1 VEAPDLAARLD
12 RLEQERA
19 VVAVLTRYCH
29 AIDGGLRD
37 AWLDCFTEDGVFAFD
52 GRGSYREV
60 SGREELARWF
70 DDHKVR
76 YPLGE
81 LNHVLANPAVTVE
94 GERAGAVSYFITLA
108 PGEAGTGSG
117 VAVASN
123 GRYTDTLR
131 RCADGAWRIERR
143 EARRDLP

>member
-1 VEAPDLAARLD
+1 MEPTELAARLD

-29 AIDGGLRD
+29 AIDRGLRD

-52 GRGSYREV
+52 GRGSYSEIA
-60 SGREELARWF
+60 GRDELARWF

-76 YPLGE
+76 YPLGQ
-81 LNHVLANPAVTVE
+81 LNHVLANPEVTV
-94 GERAGAVSYFITLA
+94 GDERAEAVSYFITLRPA
-108 PGEAGTGSG
+108 EAA

-131 RCADGAWRIERR
+131 RCDDGAWRIERR
-143 EARRDLP
+143 EARRDMP